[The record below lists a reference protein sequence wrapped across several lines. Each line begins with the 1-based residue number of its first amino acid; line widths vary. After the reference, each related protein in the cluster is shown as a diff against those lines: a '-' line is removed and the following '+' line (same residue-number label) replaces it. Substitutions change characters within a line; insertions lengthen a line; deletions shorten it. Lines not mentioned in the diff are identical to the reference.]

1 MKPRKSAPFDQRH
14 SLALDAVQA
23 ALDAAP
29 PHSDTTWLKF
39 IKALLEADVPAV
51 VGTAKKS
58 AA

>member
-1 MKPRKSAPFDQRH
+1 MKTRKPAPFDQRH
-14 SLALDAVQA
+14 SLALDTVQA

-39 IKALLEADVPAV
+39 IKTLLEADVPAV
-51 VGTAKKS
+51 GTAKKS